1 MIEKVREYVESLYI
15 DELAITS
22 PTEIDIE
29 AIAYYK
35 DAMVVERSL
44 TGCEAMIIGA
54 DDKAII
60 TVKTGSHH
68 ERKRFSI
75 GHELGHWIKDRG
87 TIGNLC
93 SKSDMD
99 ESTHQKHGRETVANA
114 FASELLI
121 PSYLLTN
128 FINGNPLNLDLLS
141 GVKESF
147 QISFMASLRRVI
159 ASQQHMGFFVIYR
172 SDGTRR
178 LFQANNRI
186 PYSFLPPAMVP
197 EGSRAHDLIFNKSDK
212 GPGFIDGDIWCK
224 EDWAEGAEV
233 FEHSF
238 HYHNGDFISVIWWED
253 EEPLWR
259 CIDSKSDS

>member
-1 MIEKVREYVESLYI
+1 MFEKVREYVESLYI
-15 DELAITS
+15 NELAITS

-35 DAMVVERSL
+35 DALVVERTL

-54 DDKAII
+54 EDRAII
-60 TVKTGSHH
+60 TVKADSHQ

-99 ESTHQKHGRETVANA
+99 ESTRQKHGRETIANA

-121 PSYLLTN
+121 PSYLLTSY
-128 FINGNPLNLDLLS
+128 INGNPLSLELLS
-141 GVKESF
+141 NVKEAF
-147 QISFMASLRRVI
+147 QTSFMASLRRVI
-159 ASQQHMGFFVIYR
+159 GSQQHMGFFVIYR
-172 SDGTRR
+172 SDGGRK

-186 PYSFLPPAMVP
+186 PYDFLPPDKAP
-197 EGSRAHDLIFNKSDK
+197 EGSRVYDLIFNNRDK
-212 GPGFIDGDIWCK
+212 GPGFIYGDVWCK
-224 EDWAEGAEV
+224 KDWAEGSEV

-238 HYHNGDFISVIWWED
+238 HYHNGDFISLVWWED
-253 EEPLWR
+253 EEPVWR
-259 CIDSKSDS
+259 CIDSEK